1 MTVRQEKFLF
11 AAVALW
17 MFGGFLWAIVS
28 CPPPLESEL
37 PLVFG
42 IGVAQTLGTA
52 FLFLGGAR
60 VLSKM

>member
-11 AAVALW
+11 TAVALW
-17 MFGGFLWAIVS
+17 MFGGFLWAIVT
-28 CPPPLESEL
+28 CPPPLEGEL

-60 VLSKM
+60 LLSKL